1 LKIAFH
7 VCFIKQMPWVLED
20 GTLKLKGET
29 NALTDITRDN
39 LRTFLRIAKSKF
51 AKAGFDVKDG
61 GPPTGAKDSMVV
73 TLLTVEGLEL
83 KFGAVLFRGPVFA
96 PFLAL
101 EASDDGTDTNL
112 TTAVAAIVLDS
123 IRATIHNFKTR
134 ETFYGE
140 EAVAELFKPS
150 RMAKRLELNDETAF
164 TEYEAYPTRGPNAGR
179 KRTTKTKT

>member
-1 LKIAFH
+1 
-7 VCFIKQMPWVLED
+7 M
-20 GTLKLKGET
+20 KLKGET

-61 GPPTGAKDSMVV
+61 GPPTAKDSMVV

-101 EASDDGTDTNL
+101 ESSDGTDTNL
-112 TTAVAAIVLDS
+112 TKTVAAIVLDS
-123 IRATIHNFKTR
+123 IYSTIHNFKTR

-179 KRTTKTKT
+179 KRTTKTKA

>member
-1 LKIAFH
+1 
-7 VCFIKQMPWVLED
+7 M
-20 GTLKLKGET
+20 KLKGET

-39 LRTFLRIAKSKF
+39 LRTFLRIAKSKL

-61 GPPTGAKDSMVV
+61 GPPSGAKDSMVV

-96 PFLAL
+96 PFIAL
-101 EASDDGTDTNL
+101 ESSTVEDTNL
-112 TTAVAAIVLDS
+112 TKTVAAIVLDS